1 MIPYKRLSGK
11 TGLFIPESG
20 NPGGF
25 PRFFY
30 FKDSI
35 VDENEQ
41 KNIAVL
47 IDADNTPCKALRAIL
62 QEIAVHGHIITKR
75 AYGDFSIDTL
85 KNWKNEL
92 NNNAIIPVQQF
103 AYTQGKNSSDS
114 AMIIDA
120 MDLLY
125 TDKYDAI
132 ALVTSDS
139 DFTKLA
145 TRLRESQLYV
155 YGVGQKKT
163 PQSFVSA
170 CDEFKYIENLSSEE
184 DETAEADAKFAAEK
198 RKVHK
203 ASKIKKSVKGLIGG
217 LVKSN
222 GEIMTDRQFRK
233 IYKLLNT
240 AYDKYADETGWADV
254 SAAGSF
260 FKRQDPGFD
269 TVDYGFRKLTDLME
283 YLEDDFEMQRVL
295 PQNGRGRA
303 KFLYRPVDKA

>member
-1 MIPYKRLSGK
+1 M
-11 TGLFIPESG
+11 
-20 NPGGF
+20 
-25 PRFFY
+25 
-30 FKDSI
+30 
-35 VDENEQ
+35 DETEH

-47 IDADNTPCKALRAIL
+47 IDADNTPGKKLGAIL

-75 AYGDFSIDTL
+75 AYGDFSLPTL
-85 KNWKNEL
+85 KNWKSEL
-92 NNNAIIPVQQF
+92 NDNAVIPVQQF

-155 YGVGQKKT
+155 FGVGQKKT
-163 PQSFVSA
+163 PQSFISA
-170 CDEFKYIENLSSEE
+170 CDDFIYIENLTTEE
-184 DETAEADAKFAAEK
+184 DETPEEDAAFAEQK
-198 RKVHK
+198 RKSHK
-203 ASKIKKSVKGLIGG
+203 AADKPRKNLLGL
-217 LVKSN
+217 LRRNKD
-222 GEIMTDRQFRK
+222 GEVALSDRQFRT
-233 IYKLLNT
+233 IFKLLNT

-269 TVDYGFRKLTDLME
+269 TVDYGFRKLTDLIE
-283 YLEDDFEMQRVL
+283 YFDDDFEMKKENMGNRRHVT
-295 PQNGRGRA
+295 
-303 KFLYRPVDKA
+303 FFFRPLEK

>member
-1 MIPYKRLSGK
+1 MLNI
-11 TGLFIPESG
+11 
-20 NPGGF
+20 
-25 PRFFY
+25 
-30 FKDSI
+30 D
-35 VDENEQ
+35 EQ

-47 IDADNTPCKALRAIL
+47 IDADNTPYIKLRAIL

-75 AYGDFSIDTL
+75 AYGDFTIPTL

-92 NNNAIIPVQQF
+92 NDNAIIPVQQF

-155 YGVGQKKT
+155 FGVGQKKT

-170 CDEFKYIENLSSEE
+170 CDDFIYIENLNNE
-184 DETAEADAKFAAEK
+184 DDEAAEEEEAK
-198 RKVHK
+198 LAEEKHRVHK
-203 ASKIKKSVKGLIGG
+203 ASKLKNPAKGLFRR
-217 LVKSN
+217 SPN
-222 GEIMTDRQFRK
+222 GEVMTDRQFRK

-240 AYDKYADETGWADV
+240 AYTKYVDDNGWAAV
-254 SAAGSF
+254 SSAGNF

-269 TVDYGFRKLTDLME
+269 TLDYGFKKLSDLIE
-283 YLEDDFEMQRVL
+283 YLDDDFELQRV
-295 PQNGRGRA
+295 PPASGGRSV
-303 KFLYRPVDKA
+303 KIYYRPVAK

>member
-1 MIPYKRLSGK
+1 MI
-11 TGLFIPESG
+11 
-20 NPGGF
+20 
-25 PRFFY
+25 
-30 FKDSI
+30 
-35 VDENEQ
+35 DENEQ
-41 KNIAVL
+41 KSIAVL
-47 IDADNTPCKALRAIL
+47 IDADNTPCKKLRAIL

-75 AYGDFSIDTL
+75 AYGDFSIETL

-92 NNNAIIPVQQF
+92 NDNAIIPVQQF
-103 AYTQGKNSSDS
+103 SYTQGKNSSDS

-125 TDKYDAI
+125 TDKYDSI

-155 YGVGQKKT
+155 FGVGQKKT
-163 PQSFVSA
+163 PQSFISA
-170 CDEFKYIENLSSEE
+170 CDDFIYIENLNNEE
-184 DETAEADAKFAAEK
+184 EEAAVEEEAKLAEEK
-198 RKVHK
+198 RRVHK
-203 ASKIKKSVKGLIGG
+203 ASKVKKPVLGVLRRN
-217 LVKSN
+217 SN

-240 AYDKYADETGWADV
+240 AYNKYVNDDGWADV

-269 TVDYGFRKLTDLME
+269 TVDYGFRKLTDLIE
-283 YLEDDFEMQRVL
+283 YFDDDFEIQKI
-295 PQNGRGRA
+295 PAQRGRVTY
-303 KFLYRPVDKA
+303 FYRPLEK

>member
-1 MIPYKRLSGK
+1 MRLFQLPVFCY
-11 TGLFIPESG
+11 TGG
-20 NPGGF
+20 M
-25 PRFFY
+25 
-30 FKDSI
+30 
-35 VDENEQ
+35 DETEH

-47 IDADNTPCKALRAIL
+47 IDADNTPGKKLRAIL

-75 AYGDFSIDTL
+75 AYGDFSLPTL
-85 KNWKNEL
+85 KNWKSEL
-92 NNNAIIPVQQF
+92 NDNAVIPVQQF

-155 YGVGQKKT
+155 FGVGQKKT
-163 PQSFVSA
+163 PQSFISA
-170 CDEFKYIENLSSEE
+170 CDDFIYIENLASEVDETPEE
-184 DETAEADAKFAAEK
+184 DAAFAEQK
-198 RKVHK
+198 RKSHK
-203 ASKIKKSVKGLIGG
+203 ATDKPKKSLLGVLRRNKDGD
-217 LVKSN
+217 VEMS
-222 GEIMTDRQFRK
+222 DRQFRK
-233 IYKLLNT
+233 IFTLLNT
-240 AYDKYADETGWADV
+240 AYDKYADETGWANL

-269 TVDYGFRKLTDLME
+269 TVDYGFRKLTDLIE
-283 YLEDDFEMQRVL
+283 YFDDDFETKKESAGPRRHVT
-295 PQNGRGRA
+295 
-303 KFLYRPVDKA
+303 FYYRPIEK

>member
-1 MIPYKRLSGK
+1 M
-11 TGLFIPESG
+11 
-20 NPGGF
+20 
-25 PRFFY
+25 
-30 FKDSI
+30 
-35 VDENEQ
+35 DEIEQ

-47 IDADNTPCKALRAIL
+47 IDADNTPCKQLRAIL

-75 AYGDFSIDTL
+75 AYGDFSLPTL

-92 NNNAIIPVQQF
+92 NDNAIIPVQQF

-125 TDKYDAI
+125 TDKYDSI

-145 TRLRESQLYV
+145 TRLRESQIYV
-155 YGVGQKKT
+155 FGVGQKKT
-163 PQSFVSA
+163 PQSFISA
-170 CDEFKYIENLSSEE
+170 CDDFIYIENLGNEE
-184 DETAEADAKFAAEK
+184 ESTAEDDAAFAAQK
-198 RKVHK
+198 RKSHK
-203 ASKIKKSVKGLIGG
+203 AVGVPKPSFLGLIRRNA
-217 LVKSN
+217 N
-222 GEIMTDRQFRK
+222 GEVAMSDRQFRK
-233 IYKLLNT
+233 IFKLLNT

-269 TVDYGFRKLTDLME
+269 TVDYGFRKLTDLIE
-283 YLEDDFEMQRVL
+283 YFDDDFEMKKESASTRRHVT
-295 PQNGRGRA
+295 
-303 KFLYRPVDKA
+303 FYYRPIVK

>member
-1 MIPYKRLSGK
+1 MDDL
-11 TGLFIPESG
+11 TE
-20 NPGGF
+20 
-25 PRFFY
+25 
-30 FKDSI
+30 
-35 VDENEQ
+35 E

-47 IDADNTPCKALRAIL
+47 IDADNTSYKKLRAIL

-75 AYGDFSIDTL
+75 AYGDFSRL
-85 KNWKNEL
+85 AFWKDGL
-92 NNNAIIPVQQF
+92 NDNAVIPVQQF

-125 TDKYDAI
+125 TDKYDSI

-145 TRLRESQLYV
+145 TRLRESQIFV
-155 YGVGQKKT
+155 FGVGEKKT

-170 CDEFKYIENLSSEE
+170 CDDFIYIENLQSE
-184 DETAEADAKFAAEK
+184 DEQPDDDEKLSEARK
-198 RKVHK
+198 KVHK
-203 ASKIKKSVKGLIGG
+203 PSKIGRAVKGL
-217 LVKSN
+217 LKKNPN
-222 GEIMTDRQFRK
+222 GEVMTDRQFRK

-240 AYDKYADETGWADV
+240 AYDKYADDAGWADV

-269 TVDYGFRKLTDLME
+269 TVDYGFRKLTDLIE
-283 YLEDDFEMQRVL
+283 YFDDDFELQRE
-295 PQNGRGRA
+295 QRGRRGV
-303 KFLYRPVDKA
+303 FFYRPKNN

>member
-1 MIPYKRLSGK
+1 MKKKNKFLLTLEQKY
-11 TGLFIPESG
+11 
-20 NPGGF
+20 
-25 PRFFY
+25 
-30 FKDSI
+30 SI
-35 VDENEQ
+35 IFNMDDLTEE

-47 IDADNTPCKALRAIL
+47 IDADNTSYKKLRAIL

-75 AYGDFSIDTL
+75 AYGDFSRL
-85 KNWKNEL
+85 AFWKDGL
-92 NNNAIIPVQQF
+92 NDNAVIPVQQF

-125 TDKYDAI
+125 TDKYDSI

-145 TRLRESQLYV
+145 TRLRESQIFV
-155 YGVGQKKT
+155 FGVGEKKT

-170 CDEFKYIENLSSEE
+170 CDDFIYIENLQSE
-184 DETAEADAKFAAEK
+184 DEQPDDDEKLSEARK
-198 RKVHK
+198 KVHK
-203 ASKIKKSVKGLIGG
+203 PSKIGRAVKGL
-217 LVKSN
+217 LKKNPN
-222 GEIMTDRQFRK
+222 GEVMTDRQFRK

-240 AYDKYADETGWADV
+240 AYDKYADDAGWADV

-269 TVDYGFRKLTDLME
+269 TVDYGFRKLTDLIE
-283 YLEDDFEMQRVL
+283 YFDDDFELQRE
-295 PQNGRGRA
+295 QRGRRGV
-303 KFLYRPVDKA
+303 FFYRPKNN

>member
-1 MIPYKRLSGK
+1 MI
-11 TGLFIPESG
+11 
-20 NPGGF
+20 
-25 PRFFY
+25 
-30 FKDSI
+30 
-35 VDENEQ
+35 DENEQ
-41 KNIAVL
+41 KSIAVL
-47 IDADNTPCKALRAIL
+47 IDADNTPCKKLRAIL

-75 AYGDFSIDTL
+75 AYGDFSIETL

-92 NNNAIIPVQQF
+92 NDNAIIPVQQF
-103 AYTQGKNSSDS
+103 SYTQGKNSSDS

-125 TDKYDAI
+125 TDKYDSI

-155 YGVGQKKT
+155 FGVGQKKT
-163 PQSFVSA
+163 PQSFISA
-170 CDEFKYIENLSSEE
+170 CDDFIYIENLNNEE
-184 DETAEADAKFAAEK
+184 EEAAVEEEAKLAEEK
-198 RKVHK
+198 RRVHK
-203 ASKIKKSVKGLIGG
+203 ASKVKKPVLGVLRRNSG
-217 LVKSN
+217 

-240 AYDKYADETGWADV
+240 AYNKYVNDDGWADV

-269 TVDYGFRKLTDLME
+269 TVDYGFRKLTDLIE
-283 YLEDDFEMQRVL
+283 YFDDDFEILKIPAQ
-295 PQNGRGRA
+295 RGRVTY
-303 KFLYRPVDKA
+303 FYRPLEK

>member
-1 MIPYKRLSGK
+1 MEEI
-11 TGLFIPESG
+11 
-20 NPGGF
+20 
-25 PRFFY
+25 
-30 FKDSI
+30 
-35 VDENEQ
+35 EN

-47 IDADNTPCKALRAIL
+47 IDADNTPCKKLRAIL

-75 AYGDFSIDTL
+75 AYGDFSLNTL

-92 NNNAIIPVQQF
+92 NDNAIIPVQQF

-145 TRLRESQLYV
+145 TRLRESQIYV
-155 YGVGQKKT
+155 FGVGQKKT
-163 PQSFVSA
+163 PQSFISA
-170 CDEFKYIENLSSEE
+170 CDDFIYIENLKDEEEETPEE
-184 DETAEADAKFAAEK
+184 DAAFAEQK
-198 RKVHK
+198 RKSHK
-203 ASKIKKSVKGLIGG
+203 SADKPKKSILGILRKNA
-217 LVKSN
+217 N
-222 GEIMTDRQFRK
+222 GEVAMSDRQFRK
-233 IYKLLNT
+233 IFKLLNT

-269 TVDYGFRKLTDLME
+269 TVDYGFRKLTDLIE
-283 YLEDDFEMQRVL
+283 YFDDDFEMKREAGNSRRHVT
-295 PQNGRGRA
+295 
-303 KFLYRPVDKA
+303 FYYRPVEKN

>member
-1 MIPYKRLSGK
+1 MEEI
-11 TGLFIPESG
+11 
-20 NPGGF
+20 
-25 PRFFY
+25 
-30 FKDSI
+30 
-35 VDENEQ
+35 EN

-47 IDADNTPCKALRAIL
+47 IDADNTPCKKLRAIL

-75 AYGDFSIDTL
+75 AYGDFSLNTL

-92 NNNAIIPVQQF
+92 NDNAIIPVQQF

-145 TRLRESQLYV
+145 TRLRESQIYV
-155 YGVGQKKT
+155 FGVGQKKT
-163 PQSFVSA
+163 PQSFISA
-170 CDEFKYIENLSSEE
+170 CDDFIYIENLKDEEEETPEE
-184 DETAEADAKFAAEK
+184 DAAFAEQK
-198 RKVHK
+198 RKSHK
-203 ASKIKKSVKGLIGG
+203 SADKPKKSILGILRKNA
-217 LVKSN
+217 N
-222 GEIMTDRQFRK
+222 GEVAMSDRQFRK
-233 IYKLLNT
+233 IFKLLNT

-269 TVDYGFRKLTDLME
+269 TVDYGFRKLTDLIE
-283 YLEDDFEMQRVL
+283 YFDDDFEMKRESGNSRRHVT
-295 PQNGRGRA
+295 
-303 KFLYRPVDKA
+303 FYYRPVEKN

>member
-1 MIPYKRLSGK
+1 M
-11 TGLFIPESG
+11 
-20 NPGGF
+20 
-25 PRFFY
+25 
-30 FKDSI
+30 
-35 VDENEQ
+35 DEIEQ
-41 KNIAVL
+41 KNIGVL
-47 IDADNTPCKALRAIL
+47 IDADNTPCKKLRAIL

-75 AYGDFSIDTL
+75 AYGDFSLPTL

-92 NNNAIIPVQQF
+92 NDNAIIPVQQF

-145 TRLRESQLYV
+145 TRLRESQIFV
-155 YGVGQKKT
+155 FGVGQKKT
-163 PQSFVSA
+163 PQSFISA
-170 CDEFKYIENLSSEE
+170 CDDFIYIENLVAEEEETPEE
-184 DETAEADAKFAAEK
+184 DAAFAEQK
-198 RKVHK
+198 RKSHK
-203 ASKIKKSVKGLIGG
+203 AADKPKKSLLGL
-217 LVKSN
+217 LRKNAN
-222 GEIMTDRQFRK
+222 GEVAMSDRQFRR
-233 IYKLLNT
+233 IFKLLNT

-269 TVDYGFRKLTDLME
+269 TVDYGFRKLTDLIE
-283 YLEDDFEMQRVL
+283 YFDDDFEMKRETGSSRRHVT
-295 PQNGRGRA
+295 
-303 KFLYRPVDKA
+303 FYYRPVVK

>member
-1 MIPYKRLSGK
+1 MEEI
-11 TGLFIPESG
+11 
-20 NPGGF
+20 
-25 PRFFY
+25 
-30 FKDSI
+30 
-35 VDENEQ
+35 EN

-47 IDADNTPCKALRAIL
+47 IDADNTPCKKLRAIL

-75 AYGDFSIDTL
+75 AYGDFSLNTL

-92 NNNAIIPVQQF
+92 NDNAIIPVQQF

-145 TRLRESQLYV
+145 TRLRESQIYV
-155 YGVGQKKT
+155 FGVGQKKT
-163 PQSFVSA
+163 PQSFISA
-170 CDEFKYIENLSSEE
+170 CDDFIYIENLVAEE
-184 DETAEADAKFAAEK
+184 DEPNAEEDAAFAEQK
-198 RKVHK
+198 RKSHK
-203 ASKIKKSVKGLIGG
+203 NADKPKKSLLGL
-217 LVKSN
+217 LRKNAN
-222 GEIMTDRQFRK
+222 GEVAMSDRQFRK
-233 IYKLLNT
+233 IFKLLNT

-269 TVDYGFRKLTDLME
+269 TVDYGFRKLTDLIE
-283 YLEDDFEMQRVL
+283 YFDDDFEMKKEAGSSRRHVTFYY
-295 PQNGRGRA
+295 
-303 KFLYRPVDKA
+303 KPVMH

>member
-1 MIPYKRLSGK
+1 MDEI
-11 TGLFIPESG
+11 ES
-20 NPGGF
+20 
-25 PRFFY
+25 
-30 FKDSI
+30 
-35 VDENEQ
+35 
-41 KNIAVL
+41 KNIGVL
-47 IDADNTPCKALRAIL
+47 IDADNTPCKKLRAIL

-75 AYGDFSIDTL
+75 AYGDFSLPTL

-92 NNNAIIPVQQF
+92 NDNAIIPVQQF

-145 TRLRESQLYV
+145 TRLRESQIFV
-155 YGVGQKKT
+155 FGVGQKKT
-163 PQSFVSA
+163 PQSFISA
-170 CDEFKYIENLSSEE
+170 CDDFIYIENLVTEEEETNPEE
-184 DETAEADAKFAAEK
+184 DAAFAEQK
-198 RKVHK
+198 RKSHK
-203 ASKIKKSVKGLIGG
+203 AADKPKKSFLGILRKNA
-217 LVKSN
+217 N
-222 GEIMTDRQFRK
+222 GEVAMSDRQFRK
-233 IYKLLNT
+233 IFKLLNT

-269 TVDYGFRKLTDLME
+269 TVDYGFRKLTDLIE
-283 YLEDDFEMQRVL
+283 YFDDDFEMKKESGSSR
-295 PQNGRGRA
+295 RHMT
-303 KFLYRPVDKA
+303 FYYRPVEK

>member
-1 MIPYKRLSGK
+1 MI
-11 TGLFIPESG
+11 
-20 NPGGF
+20 
-25 PRFFY
+25 
-30 FKDSI
+30 
-35 VDENEQ
+35 DENEQ
-41 KNIAVL
+41 KSIAVL
-47 IDADNTPCKALRAIL
+47 IDADNTPCKKLRAIL

-75 AYGDFSIDTL
+75 AYGDFSIETL

-92 NNNAIIPVQQF
+92 NDNAIIPVQQF
-103 AYTQGKNSSDS
+103 SYTQGKNSSDS

-125 TDKYDAI
+125 TDKYDSI

-155 YGVGQKKT
+155 FGVGQKKT
-163 PQSFVSA
+163 PQSFISA
-170 CDEFKYIENLSSEE
+170 CDDFIYIENLNNEE
-184 DETAEADAKFAAEK
+184 EEAAVEEEAKLAEEK
-198 RKVHK
+198 RRVHK
-203 ASKIKKSVKGLIGG
+203 ASKVKKPVLGVLRRNSG
-217 LVKSN
+217 

-240 AYDKYADETGWADV
+240 AYNKYVNDDGWADV

-269 TVDYGFRKLTDLME
+269 TVDYGFRKLTDLIE
-283 YLEDDFEMQRVL
+283 YFDDDFEIQKI
-295 PQNGRGRA
+295 PAQRGRVTY
-303 KFLYRPVDKA
+303 FYRPLEK

>member
-1 MIPYKRLSGK
+1 MEEI
-11 TGLFIPESG
+11 
-20 NPGGF
+20 
-25 PRFFY
+25 
-30 FKDSI
+30 
-35 VDENEQ
+35 EQ

-47 IDADNTPCKALRAIL
+47 IDADNTPCKKLRAIL

-75 AYGDFSIDTL
+75 AYGDFSLQTL

-92 NNNAIIPVQQF
+92 NDNAIIPVQQF

-145 TRLRESQLYV
+145 TRLRESQLFV
-155 YGVGQKKT
+155 FGVGQKKT
-163 PQSFVSA
+163 PQSFISA
-170 CDEFKYIENLSSEE
+170 CDDFIYIENLKDEDEETPEE
-184 DETAEADAKFAAEK
+184 DAAFAEQK
-198 RKVHK
+198 RKSHK
-203 ASKIKKSVKGLIGG
+203 AADKPKKTLLGILRRNP
-217 LVKSN
+217 N
-222 GEIMTDRQFRK
+222 GEVAMSDRQFRK
-233 IYKLLNT
+233 IFKLLNT

-269 TVDYGFRKLTDLME
+269 TVDYGFRKLTDLIE
-283 YLEDDFEMQRVL
+283 YFDDDFEMKKE
-295 PQNGRGRA
+295 NGSSRRHVI
-303 KFLYRPVDKA
+303 FYYRPVVK

>member
-1 MIPYKRLSGK
+1 M
-11 TGLFIPESG
+11 
-20 NPGGF
+20 
-25 PRFFY
+25 
-30 FKDSI
+30 
-35 VDENEQ
+35 DENEQ

-47 IDADNTPCKALRAIL
+47 IDADNTPYKKLTAIL

-75 AYGDFSIDTL
+75 AYGDFSMNTL

-92 NNNAIIPVQQF
+92 NDNAIIPVQQF
-103 AYTQGKNSSDS
+103 SYTQGKNSSDS

-145 TRLRESQLYV
+145 TRLRESQIYV
-155 YGVGQKKT
+155 FGVGQKKT
-163 PQSFVSA
+163 PQSFISA
-170 CDEFKYIENLSSEE
+170 CDDFIYIENLMSEE
-184 DETAEADAKFAAEK
+184 EDVSAEEDAAFAEQK

-203 ASKIKKSVKGLIGG
+203 ASKVKKPKGILR
-217 LVKSN
+217 KNAN
-222 GEIMTDRQFRK
+222 GEVAMSDRQFRK
-233 IYKLLNT
+233 IFKLLNT
-240 AYDKYADETGWADV
+240 AFDKYVDDSGWADV

-269 TVDYGFRKLTDLME
+269 TVDYGFRKLTDLID
-283 YLEDDFEMQRVL
+283 YFDDDFEMQRIA
-295 PQNGRGRA
+295 PPSGRGRA
-303 KFLYRPVDKA
+303 KFFYRPVEKA

>member
-1 MIPYKRLSGK
+1 M
-11 TGLFIPESG
+11 
-20 NPGGF
+20 
-25 PRFFY
+25 
-30 FKDSI
+30 
-35 VDENEQ
+35 DENEQ

-47 IDADNTPCKALRAIL
+47 IDADNTPCKKLRAIL

-75 AYGDFSIDTL
+75 AYGDFSINTL

-92 NNNAIIPVQQF
+92 NDNAIIPVQQF
-103 AYTQGKNSSDS
+103 SYTQGKNSSDS

-145 TRLRESQLYV
+145 TRLRESQIYV
-155 YGVGQKKT
+155 FGVGQKKT
-163 PQSFVSA
+163 PQSFISA
-170 CDEFKYIENLSSEE
+170 CDDFIYIENLVSEE
-184 DETAEADAKFAAEK
+184 EEAAEDDATLAAQK
-198 RKVHK
+198 LKIHK
-203 ASKIKKSVKGLIGG
+203 ASKVKKPKGI
-217 LVKSN
+217 VRRNAN
-222 GEIMTDRQFRK
+222 GEVAMSDRQFRK
-233 IYKLLNT
+233 IFKLLNT
-240 AYDKYADETGWADV
+240 AYDKYADDNGWADV

-269 TVDYGFRKLTDLME
+269 TVDYGFRKLTDLIE
-283 YLEDDFEMQRVL
+283 YFDDDFEMMRVA

-303 KFLYRPVDKA
+303 NFYYRPIEK

>member
-1 MIPYKRLSGK
+1 M
-11 TGLFIPESG
+11 
-20 NPGGF
+20 
-25 PRFFY
+25 
-30 FKDSI
+30 
-35 VDENEQ
+35 DETEH

-47 IDADNTPCKALRAIL
+47 IDADNTPGKKLRAIL

-75 AYGDFSIDTL
+75 AYGDFSLPTL
-85 KNWKNEL
+85 KNWKTEL
-92 NNNAIIPVQQF
+92 NDNAVIPVQQF

-155 YGVGQKKT
+155 FGVGQKKT
-163 PQSFVSA
+163 PQSFISA
-170 CDEFKYIENLSSEE
+170 CDDFIYIENLTSEE
-184 DETAEADAKFAAEK
+184 EETPEEDAAFAEQK
-198 RKVHK
+198 RKSHK
-203 ASKIKKSVKGLIGG
+203 AADKPKKSLFGVLRRNKD
-217 LVKSN
+217 
-222 GEIMTDRQFRK
+222 GEVAMSDRQFRK
-233 IYKLLNT
+233 IFTLLNT

-269 TVDYGFRKLTDLME
+269 TVDYGFRKLTDLIE
-283 YLEDDFEMQRVL
+283 YFDDDFEMKKETGSSRRHVT
-295 PQNGRGRA
+295 
-303 KFLYRPVDKA
+303 FFYRPLVK

>member
-1 MIPYKRLSGK
+1 M
-11 TGLFIPESG
+11 
-20 NPGGF
+20 
-25 PRFFY
+25 
-30 FKDSI
+30 

-47 IDADNTPCKALRAIL
+47 IDADNTPYKKLRAIL

-75 AYGDFSIDTL
+75 AYGDFSLDTL

-92 NNNAIIPVQQF
+92 NDNAIIPVQQF

-125 TDKYDAI
+125 TEKYDAI

-155 YGVGQKKT
+155 FGVGQKKT
-163 PQSFVSA
+163 PQSFISA
-170 CDEFKYIENLSSEE
+170 CDDFIYIENLTNEE
-184 DETAEADAKFAAEK
+184 DDAVAEEEAKIAEQK
-198 RKVHK
+198 LRERKAK
-203 ASKIKKSVKGLIGG
+203 PKMLGRGLFHRRN
-217 LVKSN
+217 N
-222 GEIMTDRQFRK
+222 GEIMTDKQFRK

-240 AYDKYADETGWADV
+240 AYNKYADDNGWADI

-269 TVDYGFRKLTDLME
+269 TVDYGFRKLTDLIE
-283 YLEDDFEMQRVL
+283 YFDDDFEMQRV
-295 PQNGRGRA
+295 PSASGRGRA
-303 KFLYRPVDKA
+303 TFYYRPKEK